1 MRNRQGSVQKRILFS
16 VFTGVACLFF
26 FTCGIPVYYVI
37 EPPVAEHIPT
47 YLTDVPEG
55 RYFGFTCPYSVSS
68 ENSDFS
74 LLGTAVYYRI
84 YDSQLAMESDIS
96 TINSRNAE
104 YSENG
109 FLKMIELNYNQLL
122 SNPANTPIVRKI
134 NSSRTI
140 NLWLRNEGEGVYQAG
155 IYDYTNNN
163 TKISVP
169 IRSGVNSS
177 SSDNPGFQF
186 TTNNHPRIGDS
197 DTKFT
202 MINSTNPSEEDYP
215 NEWYVNLYAVSIGR
229 EANLSQHY
237 SSLLHLGNLKIT
249 YSE

>member
-16 VFTGVACLFF
+16 VFAGVACLFF

-47 YLTDVPEG
+47 SDSVDASG
-55 RYFGFTCPYSVSS
+55 RYFGFTCPYSESS

-74 LLGTAVYYRI
+74 LLGTGIYYRI
-84 YDSQLAMESDIS
+84 YDSQQAMESDIS
-96 TINSRNAE
+96 AINSRNAE

-109 FLKMIELNYNQLL
+109 FLKMKELNYQQLN
-122 SNPANTPIVRKI
+122 STPRKI
-134 NSSRTI
+134 PVVQRVTSTRSYQ
-140 NLWLRNEGEGVYQAG
+140 LWLCDEAKEAG
-155 IYDYTNNN
+155 LYDVTNGAN

-169 IRSGVNSS
+169 VRSGTYSS
-177 SSDNPGFQF
+177 SNSNPGFQF
-186 TTNNHPRIGDS
+186 TSNSHPESGDQ
-197 DTKFT
+197 DTQISNQT
-202 MINSTNPSEEDYP
+202 SNSSTNS

-249 YSE
+249 YNE